1 MKDAF
6 APSPWPVHRLK
17 HAPVFF
23 NEAGLNQLL
32 NERSQLRLPI
42 QMDDT
47 VNIQFTS
54 GTEQLLPPTNT
65 LAIATFGI
73 P

>member
-1 MKDAF
+1 MD
-6 APSPWPVHRLK
+6 APSPRPAHSLK